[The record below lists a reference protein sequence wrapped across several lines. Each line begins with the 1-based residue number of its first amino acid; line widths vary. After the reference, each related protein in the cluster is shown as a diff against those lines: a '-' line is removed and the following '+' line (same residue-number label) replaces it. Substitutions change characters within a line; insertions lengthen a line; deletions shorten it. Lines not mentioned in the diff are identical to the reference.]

1 MERAAEA
8 APYLIRFLLALVLV
22 PDVQEYQPAHDEQDE
37 PNSDYHFRFHR
48 LFLAFSGFRVSFL
61 FSDDEEC
68 GKPAREEQRR
78 TDVGV

>member
-22 PDVQEYQPAHDEQDE
+22 PDVQEYQ